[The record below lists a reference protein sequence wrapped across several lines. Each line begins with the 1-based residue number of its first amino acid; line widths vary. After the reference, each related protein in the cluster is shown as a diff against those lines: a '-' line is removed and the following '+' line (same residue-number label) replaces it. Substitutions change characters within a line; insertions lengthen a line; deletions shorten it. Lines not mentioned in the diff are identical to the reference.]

1 MEQVKS
7 CGLTRLI
14 IRDSLLTNITK
25 VSYVFYQAK
34 EEEKKKKEEEEK
46 ARKEQEELQ
55 KQVAAKERIPEEPP
69 LEKDVLDGFVDSM
82 LPGCLKL
89 LDDIP
94 DTVYR

>member
-34 EEEKKKKEEEEK
+34 EEEKKKKEEVK
-46 ARKEQEELQ
+46 MSTLIMIS
-55 KQVAAKERIPEEPP
+55 RI
-69 LEKDVLDGFVDSM
+69 M
-82 LPGCLKL
+82 QH
-89 LDDIP
+89 
-94 DTVYR
+94 

>member
-1 MEQVKS
+1 MDFSK
-7 CGLTRLI
+7 L
-14 IRDSLLTNITK
+14 
-25 VSYVFYQAK
+25 QAK

-46 ARKEQEELQ
+46 KRKEEEEKQ
-55 KQVAAKERIPEEPP
+55 KEAAAKERIPEEPP
-69 LEKDVLDGFVDSM
+69 LEKEVLDGFVDSM

>member
-1 MEQVKS
+1 MPESFVIPYVKAYFAS
-7 CGLTRLI
+7 KWYEFVIL
-14 IRDSLLTNITK
+14 
-25 VSYVFYQAK
+25 QAK

-46 ARKEQEELQ
+46 KRKEEEEKQ
-55 KQVAAKERIPEEPP
+55 KEAAAKERIPEEPP
-69 LEKDVLDGFVDSM
+69 LEKEVLDGFVDSM